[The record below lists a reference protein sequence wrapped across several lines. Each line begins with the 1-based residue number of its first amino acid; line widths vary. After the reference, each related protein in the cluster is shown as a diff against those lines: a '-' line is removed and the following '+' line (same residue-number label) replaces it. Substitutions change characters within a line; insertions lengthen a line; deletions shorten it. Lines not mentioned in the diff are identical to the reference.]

1 MPSTRNVPG
10 CNCFECRTAR
20 GEEPEPEPEE
30 DTCSEC
36 DYPISQCQCEP
47 EEAPSGDDD
56 ETKPG
61 EPFHDGK
68 ARLVGVELEYNDD
81 NGSYDRNPLDSFR
94 HKWRAGDHYDGS
106 CGREIVTAPI
116 AGKHIDKC
124 LYDLGD
130 ALVTSGVKADERC
143 GVHVHVDAADFLWSD
158 MFRLLH
164 VYAKVE
170 PLLYLI
176 AGQHRVKN
184 TYCAPIGEKYRSALS
199 SVDRKGDVLNV
210 AYNRGGAAGARA
222 YVREYAPNK
231 KDGGRYKGLNICP
244 WLAGRRANRRRKPKV
259 IKRDTTVEFR
269 LHRNTLSGRRVAEWA
284 KLCERIVSWCAK
296 ASDAE
301 ARALPKSAL
310 RALSVIA
317 PDSKPWIVERL
328 RAWRKATARA
338 QKHAPRR
345 LSNSGGTW
353 RISCAA

>member
-1 MPSTRNVPG
+1 MPATPG
-10 CNCFECRTAR
+10 CNCYDCRQAR
-20 GEEPEPEPEE
+20 NEDPEPEPEE
-30 DTCSEC
+30 ETCSEC
-36 DYPISQCQCEP
+36 DCPISRCQCEP
-47 EEAPSGDDD
+47 EEQSSEDD

-61 EPFHDGK
+61 EPFYDGK
-68 ARLVGVELEYNDD
+68 ARLVGVELEYNDEE
-81 NGSYDRNPLDSFR
+81 SYDRNPLDAFR
-94 HKWRAGDHYDGS
+94 RKWRAGDHHDGS
-106 CGREIVTAPI
+106 CGREIVTAPL
-116 AGKHIDKC
+116 AGNHIDKC
-124 LYDLGD
+124 LLDLGQ

-143 GVHVHVDAADFLWSD
+143 GVHVHVDAADLLWAD

-170 PLLYLI
+170 PILYLI

-269 LHRNTLSGRRVAEWA
+269 LHRNTLDLRRVAEWA
-284 KLCERIVSWCAK
+284 KLCERIVSWCAR

-317 PDSKPWIVERL
+317 PDSKAWIVERL
-328 RAWRKATARA
+328 RGWRKATAHSGAKRP
-338 QKHAPRR
+338 APRR
-345 LSNSGGTW
+345 ISNSGGTW